1 LGIFSLISQLINR
14 LSSTKLPLPN
24 QRGRPP
30 HHQPFNPTRLFLL
43 PYDAGKF
50 LRSAP
55 RLAASAS
62 APTRRRLA
70 AVPSRAPARGGG
82 GGRLGSVSAGRG
94 QTARETMARSM
105 RTCLHSGR
113 LALLAILVS
122 GGIVLQ
128 ILACAL
134 YNNWWPML
142 TVLMYLILPM
152 PLIFFLGSNSPSMMS
167 NDGDTWV
174 SFTKFLTGA
183 SIVGSI
189 AIPSILKH
197 AGVIGWGA
205 LTMELSSFLVFG
217 VAILWLI
224 QMNSEDE
231 YSSAF

>member
-1 LGIFSLISQLINR
+1 
-14 LSSTKLPLPN
+14 
-24 QRGRPP
+24 
-30 HHQPFNPTRLFLL
+30 
-43 PYDAGKF
+43 
-50 LRSAP
+50 
-55 RLAASAS
+55 
-62 APTRRRLA
+62 
-70 AVPSRAPARGGG
+70 
-82 GGRLGSVSAGRG
+82 
-94 QTARETMARSM
+94 
-105 RTCLHSGR
+105 
-113 LALLAILVS
+113 
-122 GGIVLQ
+122 
-128 ILACAL
+128 
-134 YNNWWPML
+134 
-142 TVLMYLILPM
+142 M

>member
-1 LGIFSLISQLINR
+1 
-14 LSSTKLPLPN
+14 
-24 QRGRPP
+24 
-30 HHQPFNPTRLFLL
+30 
-43 PYDAGKF
+43 
-50 LRSAP
+50 
-55 RLAASAS
+55 
-62 APTRRRLA
+62 
-70 AVPSRAPARGGG
+70 
-82 GGRLGSVSAGRG
+82 
-94 QTARETMARSM
+94 M
-105 RTCLHSGR
+105 
-113 LALLAILVS
+113 
-122 GGIVLQ
+122 Q

>member
-1 LGIFSLISQLINR
+1 MDLVVTSLVEKKTRDASSWAVHRITNPSIQLA
-14 LSSTKLPLPN
+14 SSSS
-24 QRGRPP
+24 
-30 HHQPFNPTRLFLL
+30 PTT
-43 PYDAGKF
+43 PGNS
-50 LRSAP
+50 SAP
-55 RLAASAS
+55 RLASPPRHPRPLVAASPPS
-62 APTRRRLA
+62 LRVRRRA
-70 AVPSRAPARGGG
+70 AAAEAAWGAFPRDAAR
-82 GGRLGSVSAGRG
+82 
-94 QTARETMARSM
+94 
-105 RTCLHSGR
+105 
-113 LALLAILVS
+113 
-122 GGIVLQ
+122 
-128 ILACAL
+128 ACAL

-174 SFTKFLTGA
+174 NFTKFLTGA